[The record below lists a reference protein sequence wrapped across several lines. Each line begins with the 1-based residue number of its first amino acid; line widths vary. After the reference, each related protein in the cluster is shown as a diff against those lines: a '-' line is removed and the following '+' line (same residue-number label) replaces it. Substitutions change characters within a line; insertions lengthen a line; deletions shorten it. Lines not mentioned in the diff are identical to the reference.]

1 MVFCGHHP
9 MTFPMTGSVD
19 KRDQILQ
26 RIGEDFADTLTTCV
40 DYVHT
45 GTITAS
51 DVADRFIAELE
62 DWIAREIAY
71 HSQMT
76 TAADAIRSA
85 LTERVSDT

>member
-1 MVFCGHHP
+1 
-9 MTFPMTGSVD
+9 MTFPMTGSVS
-19 KRDQILQ
+19 KRDQVLES
-26 RIGEDFADTLTTCV
+26 IGEDFAETLTTCV

-62 DWIAREIAY
+62 DWLAY
-71 HSQMT
+71 YSQMT

-85 LTERVSDT
+85 LKERVSDT

>member
-1 MVFCGHHP
+1 
-9 MTFPMTGSVD
+9 MTGSVD
-19 KRDQILQ
+19 KRAKVLDD
-26 RIGEDFADTLTTCV
+26 IGEDFADTLITCA
-40 DYVHT
+40 DYIQT

-62 DWIAREIAY
+62 DWIAY

>member
-1 MVFCGHHP
+1 
-9 MTFPMTGSVD
+9 MTFLMTGSVD
-19 KRDQILQ
+19 KRDQKSLPILV
-26 RIGEDFADTLTTCV
+26 RTLLILSSHV
-40 DYVHT
+40 LDYIHT

-51 DVADRFIAELE
+51 DVADRLLAELE
-62 DWIAREIAY
+62 DWIAY

>member
-1 MVFCGHHP
+1 
-9 MTFPMTGSVD
+9 MTGSVD

-26 RIGEDFADTLTTCV
+26 RIGEDFADTLVTCV

-51 DVADRFIAELE
+51 DVADRLLVELE
-62 DWIAREIAY
+62 DWITY
-71 HSQMT
+71 YSQMT

-85 LTERVSDT
+85 LVKRVS

>member
-1 MVFCGHHP
+1 MVFCGHHH

-26 RIGEDFADTLTTCV
+26 RIGEDFADTLVTCV

-62 DWIAREIAY
+62 DWIAY

>member
-19 KRDQILQ
+19 KRAKVLDD
-26 RIGEDFADTLTTCV
+26 IGEDFADTLITCA
-40 DYVHT
+40 DYIQT

-51 DVADRFIAELE
+51 DVADRLLVELE
-62 DWIAREIAY
+62 DWITY
-71 HSQMT
+71 YSQMT

-85 LTERVSDT
+85 LVKRVS